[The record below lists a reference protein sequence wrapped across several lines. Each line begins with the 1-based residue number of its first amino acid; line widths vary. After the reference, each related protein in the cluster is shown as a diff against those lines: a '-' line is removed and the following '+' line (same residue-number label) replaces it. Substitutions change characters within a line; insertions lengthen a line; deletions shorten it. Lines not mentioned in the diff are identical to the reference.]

1 MGDFVLD
8 NELINASSN
17 EVGSKSIKI
26 VNIEKKDDYLF
37 IQLDNGQNIVTNGI
51 EIYDVSN
58 YNHLKNIFSMQD
70 KLCAV
75 MTKGYYTVCVV
86 DLKTMELLFE
96 DDKAYQVSKEDER
109 TLHIL
114 MKIGGGNTA
123 IYDIE
128 TKKYLP
134 SPDNYEFENSLGNN
148 LYVFREQHMSDTNFY
163 DYNRCV
169 INADGEILLE
179 NIDGWIEFDNNK
191 HLIIKKKDKLCIG
204 KVNEDA
210 TLDIKTIEQ
219 GGKIIAK
226 PTYHNGILIIMEKGI
241 IKTYTPDFELVKEFM
256 IEELNEVID
265 YEIISNILKLC
276 LPYTIDGEQECKHL
290 FINLRTG
297 KSISHLHIESYPYW
311 APTTYV
317 GQDSTNSKVKDY
329 HFYNADFEPI
339 IKVTANSYKSIECNK
354 ECMFVTRTLDGE
366 NEHKQ
371 LLNAENGSIRDI
383 DYDYIH
389 YHISLPYGYGVNL
402 HHKKIDFFDENLN
415 IIIPDL
421 DYQKFDLSYEYNKFN
436 YFIVNNYLCIHKHSV
451 DDFGESKWRV
461 IIQRADGEIILN
473 SVQHTCYAMGNL
485 IQIINSKDNKSV
497 FLNTITGEIGPLE
510 INASTNENGKID
522 FQKIRSAN
530 QVLSLESNISFK
542 FCENEE
548 DQEPKVKK
556 LIPEWL

>member
-8 NELINASSN
+8 NELINASYN

-109 TLHIL
+109 TLHVL

-148 LYVFREQHMSDTNFY
+148 LYVFKEKPDLQKDLCDCKS
-163 DYNRCV
+163 CV
-169 INADGEILLE
+169 INADGEIILE
-179 NIDGWIEFDNNK
+179 DITGHIHASENHFFIKNNNE
-191 HLIIKKKDKLCIG
+191 LCIIKMG
-204 KVNEDA
+204 NGQV
-210 TLDIKTIEQ
+210 LDIKTVRKD
-219 GGKIIAK
+219 GTIIAE
-226 PTYHNGILIIMEKGI
+226 PEFYNGNLILIEKGI
-241 IKTYTPDFELVKEFM
+241 IKICTPDFELVDKF
-256 IEELNEVID
+256 IIQELDEVIEQKLIFD
-265 YEIISNILKLC
+265 TLKLL
-276 LPYTIDGEQECKHL
+276 LPYAVDREQEYKQL

-297 KSISHLHIESYPYW
+297 KSISHLYIESYPCW

-317 GQDSTNSKVKDY
+317 GQDSTDSKVKDY

-339 IKVTANSYKSIECNK
+339 IKVAANSYKSIECNK

-402 HHKKIDFFDENLN
+402 HHKKMDFFDENLN
-415 IIIPDL
+415 IIIPDF

-436 YFIVNNYLCIHKHSV
+436 YFIVNNYLCIHKHFV
-451 DDFGESKWRV
+451 DDFGGFKWRV

-530 QVLSLESNISFK
+530 QVLSLENNISFK